1 MEREA
6 GGGKGTSAPP
16 APVRRSVPTVKSL
29 ADRVA
34 TAEVMWSLKMVE
46 SNLSYNSSED
56 IVLHVGEKPKM
67 V

>member
-1 MEREA
+1 M
-6 GGGKGTSAPP
+6 TSAPP
-16 APVRRSVPTVKSL
+16 APVRRSVPTLKSL

-34 TAEVMWSLKMVE
+34 TAEVVWSLKMVE
-46 SNLSYNSSED
+46 SNLSYSSED